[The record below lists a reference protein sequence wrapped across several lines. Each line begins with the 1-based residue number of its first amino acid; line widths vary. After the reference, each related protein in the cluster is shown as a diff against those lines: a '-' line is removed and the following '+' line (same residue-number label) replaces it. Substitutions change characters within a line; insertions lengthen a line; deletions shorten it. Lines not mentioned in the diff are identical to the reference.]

1 MLEFAYLL
9 HRRRDAERK
18 NCCKKLKQL
27 RKEDTLEETLEEE
40 ALKSTT
46 KENNQ
51 EQCNMFER
59 RQQQVVE
66 LNSKKMEQ
74 QKFWTKSHIINFKCC
89 TLNIDVFS
97 QWLFL
102 SMFTL
107 FNLLYWSHYLKF
119 VHLAGIIY

>member
-18 NCCKKLKQL
+18 NTCKKLKQF
-27 RKEDTLEETLEEE
+27 KKQETFEETLEEE

-46 KENNQ
+46 RENHQ
-51 EQCNMFER
+51 EQRNMFER
-59 RQQQVVE
+59 RQQQVID

-74 QKFWTKSHIINFKCC
+74 QQFWTKSHIINFNCC
-89 TLNIDVFS
+89 TLNIDVIS

-102 SMFTL
+102 FMFGL
-107 FNLLYWSHYLKF
+107 FNALYWTHYLKF
-119 VHLAGIIY
+119 IHLAGIIY